1 MREARTSLYRRR
13 RPQFV
18 WVVALVII
26 GGVFPSGLKLTSA
39 DPISRRPQA
48 DLRKLPDVSIDSSG
62 ALPVEW
68 GRSETLCSTP
78 QSTALIEPLPDP
90 KRMDLQLQN
99 PQPVYFVI
107 GNVVSRGVS
116 KAKGWRDFTHSH
128 VVGLS
133 QKRVAYNPRMTSGR
147 NWRTANLLQ
156 FHGGANSPQE
166 SSVSEELTADSGSS
180 TTGDHDHETIGDVLK
195 GVYLGNDILLQRA
208 ILQAKASEMVNRVR
222 AGLEAMQKT
231 SYHVAPRF
239 LTLISVLYASDGV
252 ISFLSLYGLSL
263 LGASCGFYL
272 LLYFITFGYALGVG
286 LPLTVSLYVYN
297 KRSPLPPAT
306 IYHSAITILWSL
318 RMFAFLF
325 WREFF
330 SWPALHQKVVNIQSR
345 MSIPFASRLLC
356 WLLYSAFYVTMM
368 TMNWSR
374 LRQAATFHDIKKSW
388 GVVGYTGLLIQ
399 TLGLGLETIADVQK
413 NRFKSLHRH
422 TWCNVGVWKW
432 STHPHYLGEGLF
444 WWGTYLAH
452 GFHSTPHTVLATIG
466 LTFILSVL
474 RGSTRS
480 LAAKQIEKYGDQP
493 AYFEFQRRHSF
504 WGPKK
509 LRWWIHK
516 EKELSQTNLEGVA
529 VQSSSNGN
537 RTPPFGEGI

>member
-1 MREARTSLYRRR
+1 
-13 RPQFV
+13 
-18 WVVALVII
+18 
-26 GGVFPSGLKLTSA
+26 
-39 DPISRRPQA
+39 
-48 DLRKLPDVSIDSSG
+48 
-62 ALPVEW
+62 
-68 GRSETLCSTP
+68 
-78 QSTALIEPLPDP
+78 
-90 KRMDLQLQN
+90 
-99 PQPVYFVI
+99 
-107 GNVVSRGVS
+107 
-116 KAKGWRDFTHSH
+116 
-128 VVGLS
+128 
-133 QKRVAYNPRMTSGR
+133 
-147 NWRTANLLQ
+147 
-156 FHGGANSPQE
+156 
-166 SSVSEELTADSGSS
+166 
-180 TTGDHDHETIGDVLK
+180 
-195 GVYLGNDILLQRA
+195 
-208 ILQAKASEMVNRVR
+208 
-222 AGLEAMQKT
+222 
-231 SYHVAPRF
+231 
-239 LTLISVLYASDGV
+239 
-252 ISFLSLYGLSL
+252 
-263 LGASCGFYL
+263 
-272 LLYFITFGYALGVG
+272 
-286 LPLTVSLYVYN
+286 
-297 KRSPLPPAT
+297 
-306 IYHSAITILWSL
+306 
-318 RMFAFLF
+318 
-325 WREFF
+325 
-330 SWPALHQKVVNIQSR
+330 
-345 MSIPFASRLLC
+345 
-356 WLLYSAFYVTMM
+356 
-368 TMNWSR
+368 MNWSR